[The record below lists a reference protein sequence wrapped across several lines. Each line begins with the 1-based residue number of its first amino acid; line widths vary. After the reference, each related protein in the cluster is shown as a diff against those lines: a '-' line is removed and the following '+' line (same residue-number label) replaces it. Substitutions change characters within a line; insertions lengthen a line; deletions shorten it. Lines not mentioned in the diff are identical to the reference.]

1 MAVQAGLLLT
11 SGAAARPA
19 AWGSAGPSPGWA
31 GTPARAPDG
40 DAESPAGSL

>member
-31 GTPARAPDG
+31 GTPAHAPDG